1 MKERLKQFVS
11 DKRGVS
17 PVIGVVLMVAVV
29 VILAAVIGA
38 FVLGLG
44 GSQQSTPQASFSVNG
59 NSIVYEGGDSIN
71 GANIS
76 VTGPVQDNSGDADTA
91 LTPGDS
97 VATIDSGGTAR
108 VVYNGNGQSST
119 IWQSDVS
126 PSDAPAEQ

>member
-1 MKERLKQFVS
+1 MKERIKQFVS

-44 GSQQSTPQASFSVNG
+44 GDQQATPQASFSVSDG
-59 NSIVYEGGDSIN
+59 EIIYEGGDTIN
-71 GANIS
+71 GDDLT
-76 VTGPVQDNSGDADTA
+76 VSGAASDGTSSGE

-97 VATIDSGGTAR
+97 VGTVNGDGTVR
-108 VVYNGNGQSST
+108 VVYEGNGQSST
-119 IWQSDVS
+119 IWQTDVS
-126 PSDAPAEQ
+126 GGTE